1 MRKKEIIILIVLG
14 ALILAAGTAVLIAHV
29 CNQPQVIVGEFVPLN
44 FDENALPGTPAESLE
59 HVGYG
64 TLNLNEQA
72 TVSMCAN
79 VLVQDSA
86 AQVYF
91 TSLTENAAWLRL
103 QLMDEKGNLLGQT
116 GLLRPG
122 TYVEEVSLTAV
133 PKKTGLVMARILI
146 YEPETYF
153 SLGSASVQV
162 MLICEK

>member
-1 MRKKEIIILIVLG
+1 MRKKEIIILIMLG
-14 ALILAAGTAVLIAHV
+14 ALILAAGAAVLIAHA
-29 CNQPQVIVGEFVPLN
+29 CNRPQVIAGEFVPPA
-44 FDENALPGTPAESLE
+44 FDENVLTGTPAESLE

-72 TVSMCAN
+72 KVAMCAN
-79 VLVQDSA
+79 VLVQDGT

-91 TSLTENAAWLRL
+91 TSPGENTAWLRL

-122 TYVEEVSLTAV
+122 TYVEGVSLTSV

-146 YEPETYF
+146 YEPETYY